1 MRHIQ
6 AIQSSVWAI
15 RPWEALSN
23 YHLAMRVVNGDY
35 MMATDKTEKPKANF
49 TIHSRTKSSLTTG
62 QSSATQVAMY
72 EINGVVTKADQ
83 YCGPSGTV
91 SLMRSMRQNDND
103 PSVAGHFLNIDSGGG
118 EATNIEEVARMIRG
132 LNKPTVAH
140 FNGLCCSAAYGI
152 ASGATEIYATLDTDI
167 CGSIGVMMTF
177 ADWRQY
183 FEDKGIKIHEVYAD
197 QSSLKNDI
205 FMQAL
210 DGNYEPLKTELLNP
224 FAENFIALIKEMRPA
239 TIGHSDIFKGKT
251 YMSKEALDKGL
262 IDGMMSQSDAINRV
276 FELADKRTQKQNI
289 SQSKKSANMAFE
301 ILGIKFGAKNDDGSM
316 NITAEQF
323 AQLEAAA
330 KEQSANTAAN
340 EAINGL
346 TESVKGLTTK
356 IEAVEGKITTIEG
369 KLEVLPATGASKPN
383 GEVQPEK
390 TELTAKQKANAMIAN
405 SMK

>member
-6 AIQSSVWAI
+6 AIQSAVWAI

-35 MMATDKTEKPKANF
+35 MTAVDKVEKPQAY
-49 TIHSRTKSSLTTG
+49 TLHARTKTSTTG
-62 QSSATQVAMY
+62 QTSASQVAMY
-72 EINGVVTKADQ
+72 ELNGVVTKADQ

-91 SLMRSMRQNDND
+91 TLMRSMRQADRD
-103 PSVAGHFLNIDSGGG
+103 PNVAGHFLSIDSGGG

-132 LNKPTVAH
+132 LSKPVVAH

-210 DGNYEPLKTELLNP
+210 DGNYDPIKTELLNP
-224 FAENFIALIKEMRPA
+224 FADNFIALIQEMRPA
-239 TIGHSDIFKGKT
+239 TTGHSDIFQGKT
-251 YMSKEALDKGL
+251 YMSKNALDKGL
-262 IDGMMSQSDAINRV
+262 IDGMKSQNDAVNRV
-276 FELADKRTQKQNI
+276 FELADERTQKQNI
-289 SQSKKSANMAFE
+289 SPSQKNATMAFE
-301 ILGIKFGAKNDDGSM
+301 IFGIKFGAKNEDGSM
-316 NITAEQF
+316 NISAEQF

-330 KEQSANTAAN
+330 KDNSGNTATA
-340 EAINGL
+340 EAITAL
-346 TESVKGLTTK
+346 TETVKALNTK
-356 IEAVEGKITTIEG
+356 IEAIDGKVNVIEG
-369 KLEVLPATGASKPN
+369 KLEVLPATAVAKPN
-383 GEVQPEK
+383 GEVQAEK
-390 TELTAKQKANAMIAN
+390 TELTAKQKANLMIAN